1 MCEDEAPARRPIASR
16 SACRAQPARTP
27 GGHFIRRPAHRARPH
42 AQGTPVR
49 RAAVPWVRTTRGAQ
63 AATA

>member
-1 MCEDEAPARRPIASR
+1 MCEDEASARRPIASR
-16 SACRAQPARTP
+16 SACRAQPAP
-27 GGHFIRRPAHRARPH
+27 GVHFIRRPAHRARPH